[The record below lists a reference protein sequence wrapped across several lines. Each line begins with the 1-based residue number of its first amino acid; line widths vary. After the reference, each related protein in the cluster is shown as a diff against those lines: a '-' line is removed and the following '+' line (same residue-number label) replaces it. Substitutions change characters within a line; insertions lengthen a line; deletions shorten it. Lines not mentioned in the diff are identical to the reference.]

1 MRDSF
6 TIVLIHGHGVDASIW
21 EGIYAGL
28 VADGPVLRPDFSRL
42 TTHTTIDGYA
52 DELFGQL
59 QADGIDNVMLV
70 GHSMGGYI
78 ALAFAEQH
86 PEMMRGLCLFHST
99 AYADDES
106 KQAQRQQ
113 TIEALTTEGAVP
125 FIEKTMPKVVAPNYP
140 AHKVEALVTQYQH
153 LPADALI
160 AGVKAIA
167 ARPDRTHV
175 LRDAPFP
182 VLLMLGRQDQ
192 VIPYEQTSR
201 LAELNERIAVAP
213 LPMAG
218 HLSMI
223 EQPDDALRVLN
234 AFIARL

>member
-21 EGIYAGL
+21 ESIYAGL
-28 VADGPVLRPDFSRL
+28 VSDGPVLCPDFSRMINHA
-42 TTHTTIDGYA
+42 TVDGYA
-52 DELFGQL
+52 EDLFCQL
-59 QADGIDNVMLV
+59 RAGGIDNVILV

-86 PEMMRGLCLFHST
+86 PEIMRGLCLFHST

-106 KQAQRQQ
+106 KREQRQQ
-113 TIEALTTEGAVP
+113 TIEALTTEGAIP
-125 FIEKTMPKVVAPNYP
+125 FIEKTMSKVVAPNYP
-140 AHKVEALVTQYQH
+140 ADKVQALVTQYQH

-160 AGVKAIA
+160 AGMKAIA

-175 LRDAPFP
+175 LIDAQFP
-182 VLLMLGRQDQ
+182 ILLILGENDQ

-201 LAELNERIAVAP
+201 LAQLNERIAVAT

-218 HLSMI
+218 HLGMI
-223 EQPDDALRVLN
+223 EQPDDALRALN